1 MIDSHAHLFSEEFNF
16 DLDEVI
22 SRAKANNV
30 NKIMSVG
37 FSIKTNDLAYDLAS
51 KYSMLYPTCGMHPS
65 EAIYDIKEL
74 LTNLEDF
81 IINHKIYAI
90 GECGL
95 DYHYDVDRNKQKIL
109 FEEQIKLAIKYNL
122 PLIIHSR
129 DAINDTYE
137 LLKKYP
143 KCYGVMHCYSGSKE
157 MALKFLDLGFY
168 ISLGGP
174 VTFKNAKMPKEV
186 ASIVPLDKLLIET
199 DSPYLAPMPNRGKR
213 NEPSYVRYVLEEIS
227 KIKNIDVLELDKIT
241 ENNTIKLFKL
251 EANRA

>member
-1 MIDSHAHLFSEEFNF
+1 M
-16 DLDEVI
+16 
-22 SRAKANNV
+22 
-30 NKIMSVG
+30 
-37 FSIKTNDLAYDLAS
+37 
-51 KYSMLYPTCGMHPS
+51 
-65 EAIYDIKEL
+65 
-74 LTNLEDF
+74 
-81 IINHKIYAI
+81 
-90 GECGL
+90 
-95 DYHYDVDRNKQKIL
+95 L

-174 VTFKNAKMPKEV
+174 VTFKNAKTPKEV
-186 ASIVPLDKLLIET
+186 ASIIPLDKLLIET

-227 KIKNIDVLELDKIT
+227 KIKNVDILELDKIT

>member
-1 MIDSHAHLFSEEFNF
+1 MIDSHAHLFSEEFDL

-22 SRAKANNV
+22 NLAKASNV

-37 FSIKTNDLAYDLAS
+37 FSIKTNNLAYDLAL

-74 LTNLEDF
+74 LNNLEDF

-95 DYHYDVDRNKQKIL
+95 DYHYDVCRNKQKIL
-109 FEEQIKLAIKYNL
+109 FEEQIKLSIKYNL
-122 PLIIHSR
+122 PLIVHSR

>member
-74 LTNLEDF
+74 LTNLEEF

-95 DYHYDVDRNKQKIL
+95 DYHYDVDRNKQKML

-143 KCYGVMHCYSGSKE
+143 KCYGVMHCYSGNIDEAKKLIE
-157 MALKFLDLGFY
+157 INM
-168 ISLGGP
+168 SLGIGG
-174 VTFKNAKMPKEV
+174 VLTFKNEKTLKEV
-186 ASIVPLDKLLIET
+186 VKTLDIKYFVLET
-199 DSPYLAPMPNRGKR
+199 DSPYLTPEPFRGKK
-213 NEPSYVRYVLEEIS
+213 NEPANVKYVAMKIS
-227 KIKNIDVLELDKIT
+227 ELKNINFNEVIKT
-241 ENNTIKLFKL
+241 TSNNAKRLFDL
-251 EANRA
+251 PI